1 MRCKYCGKE
10 MVKTKT
16 PFKRPVKGEMLVVP
30 DVEVY
35 SCPGCGAVY
44 FPEETIR
51 HAGRKIGEKLLQVA
65 KERGRIKDEKE
76 YLRKLQEQKQIDIEE
91 AIKRGDIK
99 KKEDAPLKI
108 FT

>member
-1 MRCKYCGKE
+1 MR
-10 MVKTKT
+10 
-16 PFKRPVKGEMLVVP
+16 
-30 DVEVY
+30 
-35 SCPGCGAVY
+35 GCVFSRRNY
-44 FPEETIR
+44 T